1 MHFALIDRILECTPE
16 RVVAIKNVSSAEEYL
31 QDHFPTFPVLPG
43 VLMVEAIVQ
52 AARHLLESHHPPCRA
67 TRMVLGGV
75 RAVKYGRFVKPGETL
90 KVEVTLLKAAEGG
103 AFEFKG
109 QGTALVLGGGENGS
123 REHVNGDLSNSAISG
138 RFVLRP
144 VRLSPGMSMVKH
156 EGTAENGSYHT
167 SRV

>member
-1 MHFALIDRILECTPE
+1 MREGDGGAYSAGMHFTLIDRVVECTPQ
-16 RVVAIKNVSSAEEYL
+16 RVVAIKNVSAAEEYL

-52 AARHLLESHHPPCRA
+52 AARHMLEEHHPECRG
-67 TRMVLGGV
+67 TRMVLGSV

-90 KVEVTLLKAAEGG
+90 RVEVLLNKSLEGG

-109 QGTALVLGGGENGS
+109 QGTVASHGCAPENNPDIGS
-123 REHVNGDLSNSAISG
+123 SAISG

-144 VRLSPGMSMVKH
+144 VRQ
-156 EGTAENGSYHT
+156 TALA
-167 SRV
+167 